1 MQLKFKNW
9 DVLLQ
14 KELLK
19 SFMVTCYNWLFKLC
33 RVKAFILK
41 IHFQQ
46 EITQLPF
53 NILPT
58 KWPKGWTPIKGK
70 TLIRAWELNQL

>member
-19 SFMVTCYNWLFKLC
+19 SSMVTCNNWLFKLF

-46 EITQLPF
+46 EIT
-53 NILPT
+53 
-58 KWPKGWTPIKGK
+58 
-70 TLIRAWELNQL
+70 

>member
-19 SFMVTCYNWLFKLC
+19 SSIVTCYNWLFKLC

-46 EITQLPF
+46 EIT
-53 NILPT
+53 
-58 KWPKGWTPIKGK
+58 
-70 TLIRAWELNQL
+70 

>member
-19 SFMVTCYNWLFKLC
+19 SSMDSKAKISTIMTTIQGPNSFGLSPR
-33 RVKAFILK
+33 RVHSSSCDESVQK
-41 IHFQQ
+41 
-46 EITQLPF
+46 
-53 NILPT
+53 
-58 KWPKGWTPIKGK
+58 
-70 TLIRAWELNQL
+70 

>member
-41 IHFQQ
+41 LLSCHSTFYQHNGLGGGRLLRGGRLS
-46 EITQLPF
+46 ER
-53 NILPT
+53 
-58 KWPKGWTPIKGK
+58 GS
-70 TLIRAWELNQL
+70 LINYNSC